1 VPLFVWHC
9 NFDFNS
15 GHFVAHDLSEKQE
28 KRMDGLEG
36 KLGKVVE
43 SVEEVTSKMV
53 TLEDIKDLKEM
64 KDNMMT
70 KENFSEIQNLL
81 LEIKSMNFGVE

>member
-1 VPLFVWHC
+1 
-9 NFDFNS
+9 
-15 GHFVAHDLSEKQE
+15 
-28 KRMDGLEG
+28 MDGFEG

-43 SVEEVTSKMV
+43 SVAEVTSKMV